1 MSATKILKASAEL
14 VLMLIVVVAFAAL
27 FAVGVG
33 PRTGKYRTMTVLT
46 NSMRPTYPTGSVVF
60 VKPIKRSDVKVGDA
74 ITYRIPVEDRRI
86 VTHRVVEIL
95 ERGEAPVVR
104 TKGDGVN
111 QPDPWLAQLKSD
123 PAWKVFFG
131 VPYLGYVL
139 HALRSTAAVRQALL
153 YAVPVLLTLVWLVD
167 IWRSGPAEEDG
178 DEDSLGLAH
187 HWAPTS
193 AGRGAFVEALSS
205 PLSLLRRPPGRH
217 WA

>member
-1 MSATKILKASAEL
+1 MSAKTILKTSAEL
-14 VLMLIVVVAFAAL
+14 VLLLIVVVAFAAL

-33 PRTGKYRTMTVLT
+33 PRTGKYRTMTVLS

-60 VKPIKRSDVKVGDA
+60 VKPIKRSDVRVGDA

-86 VTHRVVEIL
+86 VTHRVVEIV

-111 QPDPWLAQLKSD
+111 QPDPWLAQLKTD

-139 HALRSTAAVRQALL
+139 HALRSTAAIRQALL
-153 YAVPVLLTLVWLVD
+153 YAVPVLLALVWLVD
-167 IWRSGPAEEDG
+167 IWRSASDEAEQEDPV
-178 DEDSLGLAH
+178 LADGH
-187 HWAPTS
+187 HWAPS
-193 AGRGAFVEALSS
+193 ASRRNAVVAALSS
-205 PLSLLRRPPGRH
+205 PLSLFRRPPGEH

>member
-1 MSATKILKASAEL
+1 MSATKILKVSAEL
-14 VLMLIVVVAFAAL
+14 LLMLIVVVAFAAL

-33 PRTGKYRTMTVLT
+33 PRTGKYRTMTVLS

-86 VTHRVVEIL
+86 VTHRVIEII
-95 ERGEAPVVR
+95 EKGDAPVVR
-104 TKGDGVN
+104 TKGDGVK
-111 QPDPWLAQLKSD
+111 QPDPWVAQLTTD

-153 YAVPVLLTLVWLVD
+153 YAVPVLLALVWLVD
-167 IWRSGPAEEDG
+167 IWRSGSEDADGEELDV
-178 DEDSLGLAH
+178 ELAH
-187 HWAPTS
+187 HWAPAS
-193 AGRGAFVEALSS
+193 AGRSVAVEALSS
-205 PLSLLRRPPGRH
+205 PLSLFRLPPGRH
-217 WA
+217 GA